1 MCAATASM
9 VGRRTSAESVGLAT
23 ASMVGR
29 STSAESVEPAPASMV
44 DISNTAKSVGP
55 APASMVDIST
65 SAESVGPAP
74 ASMVGRSNTAKSVG
88 PRDHSPQ
95 LIERQQW
102 HSLVVV
108 VVLVV
113 PLLVLLLLIV
123 MVQKGRPLVVSSTF
137 VQREDHRPR
146 HPGHGRAVCAL
157 FSTTS
162 PLLQFVRRVVRCGCF
177 KRREAG
183 DTTGMRARG
192 RGQQQGAVARRALAN
207 PGKPAPA
214 APPRYRPPACPRA
227 AAEFSVKK
235 VMFAASVGILWWC
248 RMNDELTLA

>member
-1 MCAATASM
+1 MEAPCASATYGRGTAEHTAANTSAGMIGRSTGVKSVGLATASM

-23 ASMVGR
+23 ASMVG
-29 STSAESVEPAPASMV
+29 
-44 DISNTAKSVGP
+44 G
-55 APASMVDIST
+55 ST
-65 SAESVGPAP
+65 SAESVGLAT
-74 ASMVGRSNTAKSVG
+74 ASMVCRRTSAESVG

-95 LIERQQW
+95 LIQRQQS

-108 VVLVV
+108 VVQVA
-113 PLLVLLLLIV
+113 PLLVLLPLVV
-123 MVQKGRPLVVSSTF
+123 MVQKGRPLVVSSTS

-146 HPGHGRAVCAL
+146 HPRHGRAVCAL
-157 FSTTS
+157 WSTTS

-207 PGKPAPA
+207 P
-214 APPRYRPPACPRA
+214 RQQRRA
-227 AAEFSVKK
+227 ATGPRRVRARRRCFRQKMSC
-235 VMFAASVGILWWC
+235 FAASL
-248 RMNDELTLA
+248 